1 MTRTMHTA
9 SEAQTIALATTL
21 GRRLGPGAVVCL
33 YGELG
38 AGKTRFVQ
46 GLAAGIGVDPSTV
59 SSPTF
64 VICHEYRGASLR
76 LAHIDAYR
84 LHSVDEL
91 ESIGWDELLAAPD
104 TVIAIE
110 WAARIAEALPANR
123 LDVRMDHEGP
133 TQRRITIEG
142 QGTAAPHEEQLNDA
156 IRS

>member
-1 MTRTMHTA
+1 M
-9 SEAQTIALATTL
+9 ALAATL
-21 GRRLGPGAVVCL
+21 GRRLSSGAVICL

-46 GLAAGIGVDPSTV
+46 GLAAGIGVDPNTV

-91 ESIGWDELLAAPD
+91 ESIGWDELLGAPD
-104 TVIAIE
+104 TVIAVE
-110 WAARIAEALPANR
+110 WAARIAEALPADR

-133 TQRRITIEG
+133 THRCITLEG
-142 QGTAAPHEEQLNDA
+142 QGTAMHQVEQLDDA

>member
-1 MTRTMHTA
+1 MTRTIHSA
-9 SEAQTIALATTL
+9 SEAQTMALAAAL
-21 GRRLGPGAVVCL
+21 GRRLSSGAVVCL

-46 GLAAGIGVDPSTV
+46 GLAAGIGVDPNTV

-64 VICHEYRGASLR
+64 VICHEYRGAALR

-91 ESIGWDELLAAPD
+91 ESIGWDELLGAPD
-104 TVIAIE
+104 TIIAVE

-133 TQRRITIEG
+133 TQRCVTLEG
-142 QGTAAPHEEQLNDA
+142 QGTAARHEEQLDDA